1 MLDASTLLAFIL
13 VGFLAQMVDG
23 ALGMAFG
30 VISNTLL
37 LSLGV
42 PPPAASAGVRG
53 VVTVTTDVSGVSHT
67 LHRHVDW

>member
-1 MLDASTLLAFIL
+1 MPEISFLDLLPFIA
-13 VGFLAQMVDG
+13 VGFAAQIVDG

-42 PPPAASAGVRG
+42 NPAAA
-53 VVTVTTDVSGVSHT
+53 
-67 LHRHVDW
+67 